1 MAWCPPNSI
10 SAQQARVLAQAAANQ
25 AKQSLPGDPNAQQ
38 APDNPRFRSFAERY
52 IIERCREW
60 KEGEI
65 DESSWKAILEAK
77 SIYNKVKQVSRTL
90 GNDT

>member
-1 MAWCPPNSI
+1 MALLGSAPGRPVSPAADVEQAPP
-10 SAQQARVLAQAAANQ
+10 
-25 AKQSLPGDPNAQQ
+25 
-38 APDNPRFRSFAERY
+38 PDNPRFRSFAERY

-77 SIYNKVKQVSRTL
+77 SIYNKIKQVSRTL
-90 GNDT
+90 GSDT

>member
-1 MAWCPPNSI
+1 MLSHQGTI
-10 SAQQARVLAQAAANQ
+10 SPAADG
-25 AKQSLPGDPNAQQ
+25 STQQ

-65 DESSWKAILEAK
+65 DERSWAAILEAK
-77 SIYNKVKQVSRTL
+77 SIYNKVREVSRTVRD
-90 GNDT
+90 N

>member
-1 MAWCPPNSI
+1 MALLGSAPRRPVSPTADAEQAPP
-10 SAQQARVLAQAAANQ
+10 
-25 AKQSLPGDPNAQQ
+25 
-38 APDNPRFRSFAERY
+38 PDNPRFRSFAERY

-65 DESSWKAILEAK
+65 DESAWKAILEAK

-90 GNDT
+90 GSDT